1 MTDLVFLA
9 IIVLSFAL
17 LAAGI
22 TVAARMERAR

>member
-9 IIVLSFAL
+9 IIVLSFAV

-22 TVAARMERAR
+22 AVATRVARA